1 MTILT
6 STGYGCSGSSAATD
20 FFSEFNNVQVVPNS
34 FECTFLHETDGLY
47 DLEKAVEEGHRL
59 KVDLAVKRF
68 IALSKDFQKS
78 KHAVYF
84 DGHFLEYT
92 YQFLEKAIGCKWNGW
107 WHRAFETS
115 PLSKKQALV
124 AEVTAKKYAAR
135 VKSSS
140 YALFENDSWMPSY
153 LPPVDQYYECD
164 LENFRKEAK
173 TYVMSLMNLLNKE
186 NKDFLLIDQL
196 LPPINADRYFH
207 YFDSIKVVVVDR
219 DPRDYYLCNNLFWV
233 SRFIPSE
240 DLSTYIS
247 WYKKTREATVESQG
261 VKRVYLEELI
271 YNYEKT
277 TADLRAF
284 AGLKEIN
291 QTEKGEHLV
300 PEKSRRNTRLFEKY
314 TDYKEDVETI
324 ACQLSP
330 WLYDYSTADSSLMEK
345 LNSPVEIPRAMDILL
360 ECDEYYRK
368 QKISLS
374 LLILAFKKKIYKI
387 LRPVYRKVKKIC
399 QNIR

>member
-59 KVDLAVKRF
+59 KMDLAVKRF
-68 IALSKDFQKS
+68 IALSEEFQKS

-92 YQFLEKAIGCKWNGW
+92 YRFLEKAVGCKWNGW
-107 WHRAFETS
+107 WHRAFEVS

-124 AEVTAKKYAAR
+124 AEVTAKKYADR

-153 LPPVDQYYECD
+153 LPPSTQYYECD

-173 TYVMSLMNLLNKE
+173 IYVMGLMELLNKD
-186 NKDFLLIDQL
+186 NKDFLLVDQL

-240 DLSTYIS
+240 NLSTYIS
-247 WYKKTREATVESQG
+247 WYKKTRQATKENDCL
-261 VKRVYLEELI
+261 KRVYLEELI

-277 TADLRAF
+277 TALLRDF
-284 AGLKEIN
+284 AGLSESDHT
-291 QTEKGEHLV
+291 QKGQYLV
-300 PEKSRRNTRLFEKY
+300 PENSRKNTRLFEKY
-314 TDYKEDVETI
+314 LNYEEDVKI
-324 ACQLSP
+324 ISSNLSS
-330 WLYDYSTADSSLMEK
+330 WLYDYSKADPALLET
-345 LNSPVEIPRAMDILL
+345 LGEPVEIPRAMDILL
-360 ECDEYYRK
+360 ECDAYYRK
-368 QKISLS
+368 QKISLA
-374 LLILAFKKKIYKI
+374 LVALALKKSVYSI

>member
-68 IALSKDFQKS
+68 IALSEEFQKS

-84 DGHFLEYT
+84 GGHFLEYT
-92 YQFLEKAIGCKWNGW
+92 YRFLEKVVGCKWNGW

-115 PLSKKQALV
+115 PLTKKQQLV
-124 AEVTAKKYAAR
+124 AEVTAKKYSSR

-153 LPPVDQYYECD
+153 LPPSTQYYECD

-173 TYVMSLMNLLNKE
+173 TYVMSLMNLLNKG
-186 NKDFLLIDQL
+186 NKDFLLVDQL
-196 LPPINADRYFH
+196 LPPIHAERYFH
-207 YFDSIKVVVVDR
+207 YFDDIKVIVVDR
-219 DPRDYYLCNNLFWV
+219 DPRDYFLCNNLFWV

-240 DLSTYIS
+240 NTATYIS
-247 WYKKTREATVESQG
+247 WYKKTRLATEESNCL
-261 VKRVYLEELI
+261 KRVYLEELI

-277 TADLRAF
+277 TDELREF
-284 AGLKEIN
+284 AGLKESD
-291 QTEKGEHLV
+291 QTEKGLHLV

-314 TDYKEDVETI
+314 TDYSEDVKLISSE
-324 ACQLSP
+324 LSS
-330 WLYDYSTADSSLMEK
+330 WLFDYSKADSALMEN
-345 LNSPVEIPRAMDILL
+345 LGAPVEIPRAMDILL

-368 QKISLS
+368 QKISMAYVV
-374 LLILAFKKKIYKI
+374 LALKKEIYSI

-399 QNIR
+399 QSIR